1 MKLVW
6 PQFTRAHTIHR
17 VVQLNVRQILLHA
30 LLLGLVFSALLA
42 IPFVIYQR
50 IESDNN
56 LRLLQAEQER
66 VIKLAAGAIHQE
78 MDAILSDLRY
88 LSQHNELRNYL
99 TDLKRSS
106 RLDLAREYLGL
117 VGQKRIYD
125 QVRLISLNG
134 KELVR
139 VNFNDGSP
147 TIVADQDLRDRHASP
162 CFGEALRLSPGQI
175 YVSPLDVNTG
185 PDVADRPRKP
195 SMRFAAPV
203 ADELGRVRG
212 MLVLNYLGQRLRDKL
227 DALEG
232 QKDNL
237 WLLDAQGDWL
247 IGTAP
252 QQSADVDQA
261 HPQRRLDRVF
271 PRLWQQM
278 QTNPVGVY
286 RSPNSWFLFERV
298 YPLRGEIKPV
308 GAPSMPVDADRF
320 YWTIAVE
327 IPQAALQSANGPLWV
342 KLWTVYAA
350 LAACAFL
357 VAGAL
362 VFVTHRNKALAQ
374 VMERV
379 VDNLPLLLAY
389 VDAEQRYRFNNMAYE
404 RFFGLKPREIYGK
417 TMQELLG
424 TTAYHAV
431 QPQIERALAGE
442 TVTFERQL
450 AGKRGGLQDMV
461 VSYLPD
467 ISPEGAVRGFYV
479 MVNDISLLKESER
492 RDRQRMLELARVSR
506 LASMGEMATEI
517 AHEINQP
524 LAAISMYSAAGQR
537 VLQDGIDRGQ
547 MRNWLEAINSQ
558 VKRASEI
565 VRRVRRF
572 AQKEEHQTGPVDLN
586 QVARD
591 VAALLEHEA
600 RSHDVEMV
608 LELAEALPAV
618 QGEGILLEQ
627 AVFNLARYALDGLL
641 AQVGV
646 RRITLKTT
654 FDAQL
659 VYVEVCDSGPPVDPA
674 LREHLFD
681 SFVTGKWGG
690 VGMNLSISRSIIE
703 THAGTLRYAVS
714 PGGGNIFK
722 FSLTREAE

>member
-1 MKLVW
+1 LKLVW

-17 VVQLNVRQILLHA
+17 VVQVNVRQIVLHA

-66 VIKLAAGAIHQE
+66 VIKLAVGAIHQE

-88 LSQHNELRNYL
+88 LSQHSELRNYL

-117 VGQKRIYD
+117 VRQKRIYD
-125 QVRLISLNG
+125 QVRIIGLNG

-147 TIVADQDLRDRHASP
+147 TIVADQDLQDRRASR
-162 CFGEALRLSPGQI
+162 CFEEALRLSPGQI

-185 PDVADRPRKP
+185 PEVVDQPRKP

-203 ADELGRVRG
+203 ADEQGRVRG

-227 DALEG
+227 DTLEG

-237 WLLDAQGDWL
+237 WLLNAQGDWL

-252 QQSADVDQA
+252 QQSALIDQA
-261 HPQRRLDRVF
+261 HPKRRLDRVF

-278 QTNPVGVY
+278 QTDPVGMY
-286 RSPNSWFLFERV
+286 RSANSWILFERV
-298 YPLRGEIKPV
+298 YPLRGETKAA

-327 IPQAALQSANGPLWV
+327 IPQVALQSANGPLWE
-342 KLWTVYAA
+342 KLWMVYAA
-350 LAACAFL
+350 LALCAFL

-424 TTAYHAV
+424 ATAYHAV
-431 QPQIERALAGE
+431 DPQIERALAGE
-442 TVTFERQL
+442 TVTFERQM
-450 AGKRGGLQDMV
+450 AGQGGGLQDMV

-479 MVNDISLLKESER
+479 MVNDVSLLKESER
-492 RDRQRMLELARVSR
+492 RDRQRMLELAHVSR

-537 VLQDGIDRGQ
+537 VLQGDIDRGQ

-586 QVARD
+586 QIARD
-591 VAALLEHEA
+591 VAALLDHEA

-608 LELAEALPAV
+608 LELAEPLPAV
-618 QGEGILLEQ
+618 QGEGVLLEQ

-641 AQVGV
+641 AQAGL
-646 RRITLKTT
+646 RRITLRTS

-681 SFVTGKWGG
+681 FFVTGKWEG

-703 THAGTLRYAVS
+703 THAGTLHYAVS
-714 PGGGNIFK
+714 SGCGNIFK